1 MGGIFF
7 VKARQWESSYRT
19 LPFFFFTGFAA
30 RSNEGQ
36 APAENI
42 AACPFLFWEDYL
54 NAPSCREG
62 ARRSVLKLSG
72 GQQRVAVARAL
83 ASDAPF
89 CWQMSRRVMRMAGI
103 KVVLK
108 ESAQELKRR
117 VIVVSH
123 STERQSKPARVQ
135 DKARQA
141 GSRQPQK
148 IAKQVSLS
156 L

>member
-1 MGGIFF
+1 MRRPVGKG
-7 VKARQWESSYRT
+7 RD
-19 LPFFFFTGFAA
+19 
-30 RSNEGQ
+30 
-36 APAENI
+36 
-42 AACPFLFWEDYL
+42 AACLSCPAASSGW
-54 NAPSCREG
+54 PSP
-62 ARRSVLKLSG
+62 
-72 GQQRVAVARAL
+72 RAL